1 MRTAYKICSANPPG
15 QPVRPCLVTLEVPD
29 SAHCIATDYAPNGD
43 MLAFRCNW
51 AKVIGIAELTFEDDV
66 VSVKD
71 NAVTTAYN
79 CYFNPEG
86 KVIRYAVGKRLW
98 VRNFDE
104 REYVIGGNGIH
115 CFATQIDAVNYYRGA
130 MLPSIQRERGD

>member
-1 MRTAYKICSANPPG
+1 MRRAYKICSANPPG
-15 QPVRPCLVTLEVPD
+15 QPIRPCLVTLEVPD

-43 MLAFRCNW
+43 VTTFRCNW
-51 AKVIGIAELTFEDDV
+51 AKVIGIAELAIEDGV
-66 VSVKD
+66 VSVLD
-71 NAVTTAYN
+71 DSVSVAYN
-79 CYFNPEG
+79 CYFNPNE
-86 KVIRYAVGKRLW
+86 KTVRYEVGKRLW

-130 MLPSIQRERGD
+130 LLPSIQ

>member
-1 MRTAYKICSANPPG
+1 MKTAYKICSANPPG

-29 SAHCIATDYAPNGD
+29 SAHCIATDHAPNGD
-43 MLAFRCNW
+43 VIAFRCNW
-51 AKVIGIAELTFEDDV
+51 AKVNSVVELAFNNGV
-66 VSVKD
+66 VSVVD
-71 NAVTTAYN
+71 DTIGIAYN

-86 KVIRYAVGKRLW
+86 KVISYAVGKRLW